1 MCAVP
6 LVTQDSNHTLNDTR
20 LNSLLQ
26 PPPLGL
32 DLSAQGN
39 DVAPRIP
46 AVQDH
51 GKEEKTV
58 VGEDERAWTTVVGS
72 LFIQVAEEEPEGW
85 WLNRH
90 SRSWKR
96 KLRRNKDPLNT

>member
-6 LVTQDSNHTLNDTR
+6 LVPQDSDHTLNDTR

-46 AVQDH
+46 VVQDH

-58 VGEDERAWTTVVGS
+58 MGEGERAWTSVVGS
-72 LFIQVAEEEPEGW
+72 QDRVYTFYP
-85 WLNRH
+85 
-90 SRSWKR
+90 SC
-96 KLRRNKDPLNT
+96 

>member
-6 LVTQDSNHTLNDTR
+6 LVPQDSNHTLNDTR
-20 LNSLLQ
+20 LSSLLQ

-39 DVAPRIP
+39 DVAPRMP

-51 GKEEKTV
+51 GKEKTEV
-58 VGEDERAWTTVVGS
+58 VEDERAWTTVVDPPGQS
-72 LFIQVAEEEPEGW
+72 VNFL
-85 WLNRH
+85 
-90 SRSWKR
+90 SRLLR
-96 KLRRNKDPLNT
+96 KSPKAGG